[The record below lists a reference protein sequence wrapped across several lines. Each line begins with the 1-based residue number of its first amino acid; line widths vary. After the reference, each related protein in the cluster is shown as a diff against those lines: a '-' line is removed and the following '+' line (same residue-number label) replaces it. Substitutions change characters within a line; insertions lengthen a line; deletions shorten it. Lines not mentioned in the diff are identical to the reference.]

1 MDELCSESSES
12 SSAPDAIMDRLYEA
26 FEERVTASQSTHRS
40 EGQAPQKQSLD
51 RKDPDVLVSTRRAKD
66 EFTARGVLN
75 VEAWAVAVSLAAQ
88 EMLAMLRTMLLA
100 ASTSE
105 SEFE

>member
-1 MDELCSESSES
+1 M
-12 SSAPDAIMDRLYEA
+12 
-26 FEERVTASQSTHRS
+26 
-40 EGQAPQKQSLD
+40 
-51 RKDPDVLVSTRRAKD
+51 STRRSKE
-66 EFTARGVLN
+66 EFTAPLVPNL
-75 VEAWAVAVSLAAQ
+75 EAWAVAVSPAAQ